1 MHAGFKRALAVAGT
15 ALALGGAGLGV
26 AGTANAAPITSAHA
40 VTHVT
45 NRPDSGNGGTWAY
58 DNFNRTLDI
67 KVSAN
72 QGGVA
77 AGSTRY
83 TATVVDKGSFS
94 AIQGALAPNQAVA
107 GVKAAHA
114 VKGEFAGGI
123 AYTVTAPTTDTLTG
137 TVPAAENDHLTGPAV
152 TTGNWAKQAFA
163 DQALV
168 SVSGGTNWAWSYS
181 TACERWTDSSVNADG
196 NLAADGNIT
205 GKLCAPQAKP
215 YVYNGH
221 VVNLAGTRATVAW
234 SDSVH
239 GWPVR
244 SDGKKC
250 VVVQEFGPGFTDALG
265 GAHTGF
271 TCDTTGY
278 VTGMRIGHGYSFYVW
293 PAAANDSY
301 AGSHAIVP
309 GSPNAYIYLVAT
321 AA

>member
-67 KVSAN
+67 KVAASQA
-72 QGGVA
+72 GVG
-77 AGSTRY
+77 AGNTRY

-94 AIQGALAPNQAVA
+94 AVQGALTPNQAVA
-107 GVKAAHA
+107 GAKVAHA

-123 AYTVTAPTTDTLTG
+123 AYTVIAPTTDTLTG
-137 TVPAAENDHLTGPAV
+137 TVPAAENDHFTGPAV

-163 DQALV
+163 SQALV
-168 SVSGGTNWAWSYS
+168 TVSGGTNWAWSYS

-205 GKLCAPQAKP
+205 GKLCVSPARP
-215 YVYNGH
+215 YVYDGK
-221 VVNLAGTRATVAW
+221 VLTLAGTDATVGW
-234 SDSVH
+234 KDSIA
-239 GWPVR
+239 GWPHR
-244 SDGKKC
+244 ADGKKC
-250 VVVQEFGPGFTDALG
+250 AVVQEFGPGFTSPLG
-265 GAHTGF
+265 EAHTGF

-278 VTGMRIGHGYSFYVW
+278 LTGMHIGHGYSLFVW
-293 PAAANDSY
+293 PAAAGDSY
-301 AGSHAIVP
+301 AGSHAVVP
-309 GSPNAYIYLVAT
+309 GSPNAHIYLVAT